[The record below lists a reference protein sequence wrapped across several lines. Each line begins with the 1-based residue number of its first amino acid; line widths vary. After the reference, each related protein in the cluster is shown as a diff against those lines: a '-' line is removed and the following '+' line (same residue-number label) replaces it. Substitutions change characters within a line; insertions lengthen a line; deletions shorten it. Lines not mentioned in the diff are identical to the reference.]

1 MDRDGDLEKG
11 SRLYSQCFWEPR
23 RKRYLETNRASD
35 PETELEEK
43 GDQDLKRSKMGS
55 ETLGKTLRETGDCGE
70 LSSPLDGSP

>member
-1 MDRDGDLEKG
+1 MDGDGDLEKG
-11 SRLYSQCFWEPR
+11 SRLYSRCFWEPR

-35 PETELEEK
+35 AEAELEEK